1 MWVYLK
7 KIVKKS
13 IVPEYVW
20 YFFFVQITRKEL
32 LMRKVITAALKP
44 VWVQSRTKSFTVR
57 MVSRV
62 KCSTI
67 RTMLSKLFFFKKDP
81 ECQAQVNS
89 IFRKT
94 LGRAKPTNK
103 NNSVR
108 LCSSHL
114 FCFFN
119 FRSFILFKYI
129 KIWFLSS
136 K

>member
-1 MWVYLK
+1 
-7 KIVKKS
+7 
-13 IVPEYVW
+13 
-20 YFFFVQITRKEL
+20 
-32 LMRKVITAALKP
+32 MRKVITAALKP
-44 VWVQSRTKSFTVR
+44 VWVQSRTKSFKVR

-94 LGRAKPTNK
+94 LGRVKPTNK

-108 LCSSHL
+108 LCVQVTFFVFLTLEVSFYLNILRFDFFPQNNSLPHMIRKL
-114 FCFFN
+114 LICFETFHM
-119 FRSFILFKYI
+119 
-129 KIWFLSS
+129 
-136 K
+136 